1 MAQPSIVRVTTWL
14 ETHLGSH
21 SLRNVPVKLND
32 GSSFLPNQSGLTNWR
47 HDGTN
52 LTVEVEML
60 EMCQAHVFEPTLA
73 HEYGHVLLVADPYN
87 LSFTGGLGQ
96 SRLQEEEGFCEVI
109 RYLWI
114 SENGAGDNSLEL
126 KAIKENSDTL
136 YGDGFR
142 LMWPQ
147 FQAAGSIMNLR
158 ADMLGLPRSHQPK
171 SSGWLFGKKKHPVI
185 PLTVIPPVPNAS
197 PTQHQPVAPN
207 NVPTPV
213 VVEGGSHR
221 PMIDVGR
228 DKDAQK
234 STPAVAASPQNE
246 QRPTIDFTP
255 SPRSSSP
262 VQPIVPTTADEDRPI
277 IRFD

>member
-1 MAQPSIVRVTTWL
+1 
-14 ETHLGSH
+14 
-21 SLRNVPVKLND
+21 
-32 GSSFLPNQSGLTNWR
+32 
-47 HDGTN
+47 
-52 LTVEVEML
+52 ML

-114 SENGAGDNSLEL
+114 SENGVGNKSLEL
-126 KAIKENSDTL
+126 KAIKENSDPL

-147 FQAAGSIMNLR
+147 YQAAGSIMNLR
-158 ADMLGLPRSHQPK
+158 ADMLGLPRSQQQK
-171 SSGWLFGKKKHPVI
+171 SSGWPFGKKK
-185 PLTVIPPVPNAS
+185 
-197 PTQHQPVAPN
+197 QPVAPPPVAPQVPSGPPTQQQPVVPN
-207 NVPTPV
+207 NPQPSV

-221 PMIDVGR
+221 PMIDVGL
-228 DKDAQK
+228 DKTIQN
-234 STPAVAASPQNE
+234 TPSAPMPATQHE
-246 QRPTIDFTP
+246 QRPTIDFTKP
-255 SPRSSSP
+255 PKSSAP
-262 VQPIVPTTADEDRPI
+262 TQPIVPTTSDDDRPI